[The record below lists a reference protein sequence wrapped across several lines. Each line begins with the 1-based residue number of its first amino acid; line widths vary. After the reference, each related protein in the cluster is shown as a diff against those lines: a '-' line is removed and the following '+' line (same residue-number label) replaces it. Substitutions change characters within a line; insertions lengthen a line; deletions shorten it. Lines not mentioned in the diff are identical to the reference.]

1 MNNLKL
7 HLLFILIFTILVAAG
22 NHSFSQSNDSL
33 INNEPEWEMKT
44 YYFVFLNAAPDRPK
58 IDSVKS
64 AEIQAG
70 HMANIEKMFKAG
82 KCRLAGP
89 FLDGGEMRG
98 IFILDV
104 ASEEEARE
112 LLSNDPA
119 ISNGR
124 LVPVIKP
131 WYGPAGLIVEHK
143 ARK

>member
-1 MNNLKL
+1 MMNIIKL
-7 HLLFILIFTILVAAG
+7 ILLLFISLVITSG
-22 NHSFSQSNDSL
+22 NYSFSQENDSL
-33 INNEPEWEMKT
+33 KNNEPEWEMKT

-70 HMANIEKMFKAG
+70 HMANIDKMFKAG

-112 LLSNDPA
+112 LLSYDPA
-119 ISNGR
+119 ISSGR

-131 WYGPAGLIVEHK
+131 WFGPAGLIVERK